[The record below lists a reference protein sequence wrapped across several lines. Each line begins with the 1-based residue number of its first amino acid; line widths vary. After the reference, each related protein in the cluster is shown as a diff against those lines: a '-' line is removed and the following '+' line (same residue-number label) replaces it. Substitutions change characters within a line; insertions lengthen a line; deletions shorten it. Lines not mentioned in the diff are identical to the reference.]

1 MKCTGAKQ
9 FTFYWGV
16 VYLVLG
22 SMLLTS
28 TADSR
33 AALIVDDSWADGG
46 RNNGADALDTNWWTS
61 TASNA
66 IEVSVGSLGL
76 VSGSSGRGIHGTFAP
91 QTLTNVGDSLK
102 ATFTFTTPATVG
114 SAATAA
120 FKIGLFNTNGN
131 AGLAADLSASS
142 TTPNPIYDP
151 LPGYMMDYD
160 VEASGANIQ
169 FREKSP
175 VPGSTGQ
182 LLGTTTG
189 FVNLTGGGN
198 SYVFA
203 PNTSYT
209 GTYSITKTASGI
221 DLTGSL
227 SDSSG
232 VLSTFTSSDSTPS
245 TSTFDLLGFHVN
257 ASIFGSSNTV
267 NTANNGIDF
276 SNIKIEVTSV
286 PEPTTLLLFGVGA
299 AFLGWARRR
308 RAGDFV
314 SL

>member
-1 MKCTGAKQ
+1 
-9 FTFYWGV
+9 
-16 VYLVLG
+16 
-22 SMLLTS
+22 
-28 TADSR
+28 
-33 AALIVDDSWADGG
+33 
-46 RNNGADALDTNWWTS
+46 
-61 TASNA
+61 
-66 IEVSVGSLGL
+66 
-76 VSGSSGRGIHGTFAP
+76 
-91 QTLTNVGDSLK
+91 VGDSLK

-131 AGLAADLSASS
+131 SGLAADLSASS

-227 SDSSG
+227 SDGSG

-257 ASIFGSSNTV
+257 AGIFGSANTV

-276 SNIKIEVTSV
+276 SNIKIELTSV
-286 PEPTTLLLFGVGA
+286 PEPGALLLSVVCAAFVGA
-299 AFLGWARRR
+299 APSARRR
-308 RAGDFV
+308 RGNQHV
-314 SL
+314 TS